1 MSKTLQQVSPRIRES
16 YKRAQEALQK
26 NNLDYA
32 VDLFLTVLAAEPDL
46 HEVRTE
52 LREVQLQ
59 AVKGKKIH
67 PMMSGLAGLGKKM
80 AVRKAI
86 KNDPAN
92 ALTLAEDLLKV
103 DVKNAAFLD
112 VYVEAA
118 KASNCPG
125 AAAVTLAAVL
135 KADRKNDK
143 LMEKLGHVYIA
154 LGDSHRARE
163 TFERLGELRPGDQTV
178 IKWIKDTSAMDTMNK
193 GNWEAEGDFRGK
205 LKNESESAAL
215 EQSSRAQLVGG
226 DLLRMIETQRR
237 KLEQE
242 PDNLNLYRPLA
253 DSLAKA
259 EQFDEALE
267 VLVKADEKA
276 HHADP
281 MIQRAISSVTVMIYD
296 HNIKILRSQGDEEG
310 ARAQDAE
317 KQTFLLDD
325 AADKVARYPND
336 LGFKFDYGQL
346 LFKTGEL
353 DKAIA
358 QFQQAQRN
366 PQRRIDALYLM
377 GSCFK
382 AKGQLDIA
390 ASQLGKAAEELS
402 TFDEKKMGIL
412 YELAE
417 VLEEQDK
424 IEKALEYYKQIYAV
438 DIGYRDVAR
447 KIEQGYQRA
456 KAKEQ
461 A

>member
-16 YKRAQEALQK
+16 YKRAQEAMQK
-26 NNLDYA
+26 NNIDYA
-32 VDLFLTVLAAEPDL
+32 VDLLLTVLAAEPEL

-52 LREVQLQ
+52 LRELQLQ
-59 AVKGKKIH
+59 AVKGKKKN
-67 PMMSGLAGLGKKM
+67 PTMSSLSGMGKKM
-80 AVRKAI
+80 AVGKAI
-86 KNDPAN
+86 KKDPGA
-92 ALTLAEDLLKV
+92 ALALAEELMKV
-103 DVKNAAFLD
+103 DVTNPAFLD

-118 KASNCPG
+118 KASKCPG

-135 KADRKNDK
+135 KTDRKNDK

-163 TFERLGELRPGDQTV
+163 IFERLGDLRPGDQTV

-205 LKNESESAAL
+205 LKNEDESAAL
-215 EQSSRAQLVGG
+215 EQSARAQLVGG
-226 DLLRMIETQRR
+226 DLLRMIESQRR
-237 KLEQE
+237 KLELE
-242 PDNLNLYRPLA
+242 PENLNLYRPLA
-253 DSLAKA
+253 DSLMKA

-267 VLVKADEKA
+267 VLTRADEKA
-276 HHADP
+276 NHADP
-281 MIQRAISSVTVMIYD
+281 MIQRGISAVTVQIYE
-296 HNIKILRSQGDEEG
+296 HNIKVLRAEGDE
-310 ARAQDAE
+310 AAAKAQELE
-317 KQTFLLDD
+317 KQTFLLED

-336 LGFKFDYGQL
+336 LGFKFDYGQM
-346 LFKTGEL
+346 LFQTGEL
-353 DKAIA
+353 DKAIG

-390 ASQLGKAAEELS
+390 ASQLGKAAEELP
-402 TFDEKKMGIL
+402 TMDGRKMDIL

-417 VLEEQDK
+417 VLEAQGKLDA
-424 IEKALEYYKQIYAV
+424 ALENYKQIYSV
-438 DIGYRDVAR
+438 DIGYRDVAQ

-456 KAKEQ
+456 KVKAQ